1 MKVAVIGL
9 GSMGIGVAAS
19 LLRAGHEVRG
29 FDVRAEAGAALAK
42 LGGTACASPA
52 EAARGAQVAI
62 VLVVNAAQVDDALFG
77 AAGAAAE
84 MAPGSVVLQSATVPP
99 DYPEALGRR
108 LAESSLLLVDAPVS
122 GGAAGALSGKL
133 TIMAS
138 GAPEAFA
145 ACEPVLAAIA
155 AKVYRLGDRPGPG
168 SQVKLVNQ
176 LLAGAHIAVAAEA
189 MALAIRLGADPR
201 AVYEVITNSAGGS
214 WMFQN
219 RMAHVLDGDYAP
231 RSAVNIFVKDLG
243 IVLEAAKKNLFPT
256 PMAATAHQLF
266 TMAAAR
272 GLGGE
277 DDAAVIKVFSAL
289 AGIELPAPAAPGDD
303 AGRMS

>member
-1 MKVAVIGL
+1 
-9 GSMGIGVAAS
+9 
-19 LLRAGHEVRG
+19 
-29 FDVRAEAGAALAK
+29 
-42 LGGTACASPA
+42 
-52 EAARGAQVAI
+52 
-62 VLVVNAAQVDDALFG
+62 VDDALFG
-77 AAGAAAE
+77 AHGAAAA

-108 LAESSLLLVDAPVS
+108 LAEHALLLVDAPVS
-122 GGAAGALSGKL
+122 GGAVGAQSGKL

-266 TMAAAR
+266 TMAAAH
-272 GLGGE
+272 GHGGE

-289 AGIELPAPAAPGDD
+289 AGIELPAPAPPGDP
-303 AGRMS
+303 AAKA